1 MRDSKLYLNDII
13 EKLLFSQ
20 SDATIGIQIA
30 DLYCYPVFNIFE
42 SNKTKDEYWR
52 FRELSFPKL
61 YSKNGK
67 SFNRS
72 FFDGRGFCPATN
84 LILSYMDNFC
94 SAGG

>member
-67 SFNRS
+67 I
-72 FFDGRGFCPATN
+72 DGYGLKYFPDKTKKD
-84 LILSYMDNFC
+84 LKIFQ
-94 SAGG
+94 